1 MAKVIFTISYDV
13 HPEKRD
19 EYIALSKVMKEHLAG
34 VQGKNY
40 TIFEQK
46 GKKNSFSEVFICNSM
61 EEFDRLEDDED
72 EKTEELVGRLES
84 LLTNG
89 KMKYTTL
96 VEVNQ
101 E

>member
-19 EYIALSKVMKEHLAG
+19 EYLTLSQTMKSHFKDSN
-34 VQGKNY
+34 GKDY
-40 TIFEQK
+40 SIYEQK
-46 GKKNSFSEVFICNSM
+46 GKKNRFSEVFIFNDI
-61 EEFDRLEDDED
+61 EEYHALDDQD
-72 EKTEELVGRLES
+72 DKMAELVQKLES
-84 LLTNG
+84 LLIGG

-96 VEVNQ
+96 LEL